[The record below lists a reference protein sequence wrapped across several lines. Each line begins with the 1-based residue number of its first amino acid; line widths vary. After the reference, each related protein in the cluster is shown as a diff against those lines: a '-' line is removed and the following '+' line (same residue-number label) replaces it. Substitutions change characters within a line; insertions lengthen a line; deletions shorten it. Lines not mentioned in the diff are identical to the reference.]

1 MRHDATTFGACTGSL
16 GLAELLTGEPGSPE
30 EQWALQRQ
38 DLGGV
43 GHLVLTLACAGAAVP
58 SLEACAAVCSAEL
71 TRLLGALIDAP
82 HGGAIQSW
90 RQVRRWEDAV
100 VFVLS
105 MILVS
110 AKPAYTP
117 GIQVPNTACTVV

>member
-1 MRHDATTFGACTGSL
+1 M
-16 GLAELLTGEPGSPE
+16 TGEPGSPE

-90 RQVRRWEDAV
+90 RQVRRPDDAGGC
-100 VFVLS
+100 L
-105 MILVS
+105 
-110 AKPAYTP
+110 
-117 GIQVPNTACTVV
+117 C